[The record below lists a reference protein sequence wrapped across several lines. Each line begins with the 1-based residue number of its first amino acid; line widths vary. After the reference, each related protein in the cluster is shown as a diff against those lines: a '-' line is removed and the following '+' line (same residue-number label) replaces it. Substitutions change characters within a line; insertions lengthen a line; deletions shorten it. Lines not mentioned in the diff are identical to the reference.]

1 MDSSAN
7 SIPAEPP
14 PAAVEGITGLLV
26 AVAVLILLSMIFSAS
41 ESAFLSINKLRI
53 RFLRIKKDKRAVRA
67 GKLLDRKEQLLN
79 TVLVGNNIVNIA
91 ITALLTSL
99 ALQLFGQAGVGIATI
114 GATILLLIFGEITPK
129 TVGTRHPEP
138 VAFLFTGII
147 SFFMKLLSPL
157 VFLFTCFSR
166 GTARLFGIQLKDNSV
181 SFTEDEIKNF
191 IDVGEEEGV
200 LESNEKNM
208 MHRVFKFTDLAAKDI
223 MIPRVDVTFIQV
235 DATYNELLEI
245 FREDMFTR
253 FPVYEESTDDVIG
266 VINMKDVLLYDH
278 QTPFSIR
285 NYLREVHFTYE
296 HSSTLELL
304 QEMRETSS
312 NVTIV
317 LDEYGATVGMITLE
331 DLLEEIVG
339 EIRDEYDENEIEAFQ
354 KTGEN
359 QYNIEASMKLD
370 DINEILELNIHSDDY
385 DSLGGFII
393 ELLDRLPKE
402 GEEVS
407 YRNMTFKV
415 LQVEKNRID
424 RIQLTIHPE
433 FDIPEDRTS
442 EAEN

>member
-1 MDSSAN
+1 MDSGDV
-7 SIPAEPP
+7 IQL
-14 PAAVEGITGLLV
+14 IML
-26 AVAVLILLSMIFSAS
+26 LILIGFSAIFS
-41 ESAFLSINKLRI
+41 SAETALMTCNRI
-53 RFLRIKKDKRAVRA
+53 RLRSMENEGNKKA
-67 GKLLDRKEQLLN
+67 GKVLDMVENSTDKMLSAILIGN
-79 TVLVGNNIVNIA
+79 NVVNLSASSLATVLA
-91 ITALLTSL
+91 TKLLGSSG
-99 ALQLFGQAGVGIATI
+99 AGIATGVI
-114 GATILLLIFGEITPK
+114 TLLVLIFGEITPK
-129 TVGTRHPEP
+129 SFATISADKLALMYYNFIHGLMIVLTPVIFLVGI
-138 VAFLFTGII
+138 L
-147 SFFMKLLSPL
+147 
-157 VFLFTCFSR
+157 SR
-166 GTARLFGIQLKDNSV
+166 GVLFLLRVDPDAKPETITESELRAMVDV
-181 SFTEDEIKNF
+181 SH
-191 IDVGEEEGV
+191 EEGV
-200 LESNEKNM
+200 LESDERKMITN
-208 MHRVFKFTDLAAKDI
+208 VFDFGDSQAKDI

>member
-1 MDSSAN
+1 MLLILIGFSAIFSSAETALMTCNRIRLRSMENEGNKKAGKVLDMVEN
-7 SIPAEPP
+7 STDKMLSAI
-14 PAAVEGITGLLV
+14 
-26 AVAVLILLSMIFSAS
+26 LIGNNVVNLSAS
-41 ESAFLSINKLRI
+41 SLATVL
-53 RFLRIKKDKRAVRA
+53 AT
-67 GKLLDRKEQLLN
+67 KLL
-79 TVLVGNNIVNIA
+79 GSSGA
-91 ITALLTSL
+91 
-99 ALQLFGQAGVGIATI
+99 GIATGVI
-114 GATILLLIFGEITPK
+114 TLLVLIFGEITPK
-129 TVGTRHPEP
+129 SFATISADKLALMYYNFIHGLMIVLTPVIFLVGI
-138 VAFLFTGII
+138 L
-147 SFFMKLLSPL
+147 
-157 VFLFTCFSR
+157 SR
-166 GTARLFGIQLKDNSV
+166 GVLFLLRVDPDAKPETITESELRAMVDV
-181 SFTEDEIKNF
+181 SH
-191 IDVGEEEGV
+191 EEGV
-200 LESNEKNM
+200 LESDERKMITN
-208 MHRVFKFTDLAAKDI
+208 VFDFGDSQAKDI

>member
-1 MDSSAN
+1 MLLILIGFSAIFSSAETALMTCNRIRLRSMENEGNKKAGKVLDMVEN
-7 SIPAEPP
+7 STDKMLSAI
-14 PAAVEGITGLLV
+14 
-26 AVAVLILLSMIFSAS
+26 LIGNNVVNLSAS
-41 ESAFLSINKLRI
+41 SLATVL
-53 RFLRIKKDKRAVRA
+53 AT
-67 GKLLDRKEQLLN
+67 KLL
-79 TVLVGNNIVNIA
+79 GSSGA
-91 ITALLTSL
+91 
-99 ALQLFGQAGVGIATI
+99 GIATGVI
-114 GATILLLIFGEITPK
+114 TLLVLIFGEITPK
-129 TVGTRHPEP
+129 SFATISADKLALMYYNFIHGLMIVLTPVIFLVGI
-138 VAFLFTGII
+138 L
-147 SFFMKLLSPL
+147 
-157 VFLFTCFSR
+157 SR
-166 GTARLFGIQLKDNSV
+166 GVLFLLRVDPDAKPETITESELRAMVDV
-181 SFTEDEIKNF
+181 SH
-191 IDVGEEEGV
+191 EEGV
-200 LESNEKNM
+200 LESDERKMITN
-208 MHRVFKFTDLAAKDI
+208 VFDFGDSQAKDI

-433 FDIPEDRTS
+433 FDIPEDATS

>member
-1 MDSSAN
+1 MLLILIGFSAIFSSAETALMTCNRIRLRSMENEGNKKAGKVLDMVEN
-7 SIPAEPP
+7 STDKMLSAI
-14 PAAVEGITGLLV
+14 
-26 AVAVLILLSMIFSAS
+26 LIGNNVVYLSAS
-41 ESAFLSINKLRI
+41 SLATVL
-53 RFLRIKKDKRAVRA
+53 AT
-67 GKLLDRKEQLLN
+67 KLL
-79 TVLVGNNIVNIA
+79 GSSGA
-91 ITALLTSL
+91 
-99 ALQLFGQAGVGIATI
+99 GIATGVI
-114 GATILLLIFGEITPK
+114 TLLVLIFGEITPK
-129 TVGTRHPEP
+129 SFATISADKLALMYYNFIHGLMIVLTPVIFLVGI
-138 VAFLFTGII
+138 L
-147 SFFMKLLSPL
+147 
-157 VFLFTCFSR
+157 SR
-166 GTARLFGIQLKDNSV
+166 GVLFLLRVDPDAKPETITESELRAMVDV
-181 SFTEDEIKNF
+181 SH
-191 IDVGEEEGV
+191 EEGV
-200 LESNEKNM
+200 LESDERKMITN
-208 MHRVFKFTDLAAKDI
+208 VFDFGDSQAKDI

-424 RIQLTIHPE
+424 RIQLTIHLE
-433 FDIPEDRTS
+433 FDIPEDGTS